1 MENKT
6 SKYFKYA
13 IGEIILVVIGIL
25 IALQINNW
33 NENNKAKVYE
43 KNVLKEIH
51 KTLNDDLV
59 FFEHLEKRIKK
70 KDTAIDN
77 LLLIRKGK
85 LNLTNEELT
94 TSIGWVH
101 AGLIFSFNPAP
112 YEALKSSGL
121 DKIKT
126 DSLRIAI
133 TNYYEVS
140 IPRTEAFFKWAEVDY
155 KPLITAEKNR
165 LKEQGFFNYYFESA
179 TDENGRE
186 GFRPR
191 TKYNLEK
198 YINDPSYNETLLLE
212 AKYKK
217 SMWGTLRGIIARTKK
232 LEEMVKLELQTRFN
246 E

>member
-6 SKYFKYA
+6 GKYFKYA
-13 IGEIILVVIGIL
+13 IGEIVLVVIGIL

-43 KNVLKEIH
+43 KNTLKEIH

-59 FFEHLEKRIKK
+59 FFGLLEERIKK

-77 LLLIRKGK
+77 LLLVRKGK
-85 LNLTNEELT
+85 LNLTDEELT
-94 TSIGWVH
+94 TSIRHVH
-101 AGLIFSFNPAP
+101 WGIIFNYNPAP

-133 TNYYEVS
+133 TKYYDVS
-140 IPRTEAFFKWAEVDY
+140 IPRAEAFFKWADADY
-155 KPLITAEKNR
+155 EPLITAEKNR
-165 LKEQGFFNYYFESA
+165 LKEQGFYNDYFESVIN
-179 TDENGRE
+179 NGRE

-198 YINDPSYNETLLLE
+198 YINDPSYNETLLIE
-212 AKYKK
+212 ANYKRII
-217 SMWGTLRGIIARTKK
+217 WNTLRGIISRTNK
-232 LEEMVKLELQTRFN
+232 LEEIVELELQTRFN